1 MEKEEKTSRKD
12 MLFTVLFVLIA
23 LHPIIE
29 LDYRIYEFFS
39 NIGIPRLTTVIDYVI
54 LPVLVALIFWFYE
67 KNKKKVLLVGAIYAL
82 VFGVYFFF
90 HCRNSVIIR
99 DSIHLTDNFI
109 FSIKDELMY
118 TFVLLLPLV
127 FIYIFYIS
135 DIKEKV
141 LKQIIVLSS
150 SLISWS
156 IFISDVF
163 TFGKSTYVGY
173 TYDNIFSWF
182 SLPFDRMYFH
192 PRRYAC
198 KFFFEEGNTIGILLL
213 ICLPLLYYFFFK
225 EKNIKTKIYIGILI
239 LVQSLSM
246 IILSTRIATYGT
258 ILVPA
263 AMLAVYIILCL
274 LKQEKFTKIFL
285 IFTACMTLVCGLILP
300 YSPAYQ
306 NQQLDALDY
315 GRIKADDDQ
324 KAEAMLL
331 LKDAD
336 KLVKWTP
343 EWRNFYEYMFEDYIF
358 LINLTPPIYFTEWYS
373 YKHDPEFW
381 VDVIFDYPLE
391 ERVNGRQIETIFT
404 KYKWDEL
411 NTSQKLTGFGYSTFM
426 NGGILIERDF
436 VQQYY
441 SYGLIGVILIFSG
454 WILALLFAGIKVLIG
469 YKKGRWNLLNT
480 TLLMSIGLGFVSSLV
495 SGHTFDE
502 LTTSLF
508 MSLCLGLLIKL
519 IMTTEEKKAKII

>member
-1 MEKEEKTSRKD
+1 MEKVSKLLTKD
-12 MLFTVLFVLIA
+12 ALFTLLFVIIA

-29 LDYRIYEFFS
+29 LDYWVYEIFS
-39 NIGIPRLTTVIDYVI
+39 NIGLPRLTTIIDYII
-54 LPVLVALIFWFYE
+54 LPLLVVAIFILYE
-67 KNKKKVLLVGAIYAL
+67 KNKKKTLIYIGIFALL
-82 VFGVYFFF
+82 FGVYFFF
-90 HCRNSVIIR
+90 HYSSALVIR
-99 DSIHLTDNFI
+99 DTIHLTDNFVLS
-109 FSIKDELMY
+109 FKDELMY

-127 FIYIFYIS
+127 YIYIFYIS
-135 DIKEKV
+135 NFKEDV
-141 LKQIIVLSS
+141 LKKIVLLTS
-150 SLISWS
+150 SLISLS
-156 IFISDVF
+156 IFISDIF
-163 TFGKSTYVGY
+163 TFGKSTYSGF

-182 SLPFDRMYFH
+182 SLPFDKGYFH

-213 ICLPLLYYFFFK
+213 IILPLLYYFFYK
-225 EKNIKTKIYIGILI
+225 EKNKKLKIYLGILI
-239 LVQSLSM
+239 LIQSLSM
-246 IILSTRIATYGT
+246 IILSTRIATYGA
-258 ILVPA
+258 IIVPIG
-263 AMLAVYIILCL
+263 MIIVYIVLCI
-274 LKQEKFTKIFL
+274 LKQEQFTKLFL
-285 IFTACMTLVCGLILP
+285 IFTACMALVCGVILP

-343 EWRNFYEYMFEDYIF
+343 EWRNFYEFMFEDYMF

-373 YKHDPEFW
+373 YKYDPEFW

-411 NTSQKLTGFGYSTFM
+411 NTVQKLTGFGYSTFM

-441 SYGLIGVILIFSG
+441 SYGLIGSILIFAG
-454 WILALLFAGIKVLIG
+454 WILATIFAGIKVVIG
-469 YKKGRWNLLNT
+469 YKKGRWNLLNI
-480 TLLMSIGLGFVSSLV
+480 TLLMSVGLGFVSSVV

-508 MSLCLGLLIKL
+508 ISLCLAYLLKQINTKNREG
-519 IMTTEEKKAKII
+519 I